1 MSNIED
7 QNAFRKA
14 AAMFMDRKKPRIAYG
29 GGNHSPLGVAISVGD
44 RETLSMVQQAI
55 SAKRLR
61 LAYQPVMLAA
71 DPSRVAFYEG
81 LIRVLDQTG
90 RVIPAK
96 DFMATVETRDL
107 GRQIDC
113 AALELALATLARRP
127 ELRLS
132 VNMSARSIGYAPWV
146 QILRRGLSVAPNIGA
161 RLILEIS
168 ESSATLLPEIVG
180 QFMDQLQGAGVAF
193 ALDDF
198 GSGHLAIRY
207 FRDYAFDI
215 LKMDAQFV
223 RGVDK
228 DRHSYALARALL
240 SIGKSFDMVTVANAV
255 ETQAEA
261 QILQALG
268 VDCLQGYLFGA
279 PSLQPAFELTS
290 AQKPA

>member
-1 MSNIED
+1 MYV
-7 QNAFRKA
+7 
-14 AAMFMDRKKPRIAYG
+14 DRKKPRISLG
-29 GGNHSPLGVAISVGD
+29 GGDHSPLGVAISAGD
-44 RETLSMVQQAI
+44 RDVLSMVQEAI

-61 LAYQPVMLAA
+61 LAYQPVMLAT

-127 ELRLS
+127 DLRLS

-146 QILRRGLSVAPNIGA
+146 QILQRGLSVAPTIGE

-168 ESSATLLPEIVG
+168 ESSASLLPEIVG
-180 QFMDQLQGAGVAF
+180 KFMDQVQAAGVAF

-198 GSGHLAIRY
+198 GSGYLAIRY
-207 FRDYAFDI
+207 FRDYSFDI
-215 LKMDAQFV
+215 LKMDGQFV
-223 RGVDK
+223 RGIDK
-228 DRHSYALARALL
+228 DSQSQALARALL
-240 SIGKSFDMVTVANAV
+240 SIGQSFDMFTVANAV

-261 QILQALG
+261 QVLQSLG
-268 VDCLQGYLFGA
+268 VACLQGYLFGA
-279 PSLQPAFELTS
+279 PTLKPAFELD
-290 AQKPA
+290 AARNMA